1 MRRLSLAAAGIAA
14 ATLPF
19 TLGIVSAQEPPAAR
33 PEFEVASLKPNTS
46 GLPGYSVRV
55 LQAGLTARNIT
66 LKRLIA
72 IGYSVTDYQIFG
84 SLPWLESAGFDVE
97 ARSAGP
103 TDLQHVRPM
112 VQSLLDDR
120 FKLKI
125 HREPRELP
133 IFSLTLAKS
142 GGKPGPGLVE
152 SAAGACGPV
161 NAESPAGAAACGT
174 VTPGPGRIRGQRGR
188 ISQLADRLSTIL
200 GRTVVDKTGLTGI
213 YDIEL
218 TYTPDPSM
226 GQQLPPGFPGSDVPG
241 PSLFTAIQE
250 QLGLKLTA
258 GKGPVEVV
266 VVDSAEKPA
275 VN

>member
-1 MRRLSLAAAGIAA
+1 MRRLSLAAVI
-14 ATLPF
+14 LPF
-19 TLGIVSAQEPPAAR
+19 THALLSAQEPAAAR

-46 GLPGYSVRV
+46 AMPGYSVRV

-84 SLPWLESAGFDVE
+84 SLPWLGSAGFDVE

-103 TDLQHVRPM
+103 TDLPHVRPM

-120 FKLKI
+120 FKLNI
-125 HREPRELP
+125 HRETRDLS
-133 IFSLTLAKS
+133 IFTLTLAKS

-152 SAAGACGPV
+152 STAGPCGPV
-161 NAESPAGAAACGT
+161 KAESAASAAACGT
-174 VTPGPGRIRGQRGR
+174 VTPGPGRISGQRGR

-200 GRTVVDKTGLTGI
+200 GRPVVDKTALTGI
-213 YDIEL
+213 YDIAL

-226 GQQLPPGFPGSDVPG
+226 AQEAPHGSPASDIPG
-241 PSLFTAIQE
+241 PSLFTAMQE

-258 GKGPVEVV
+258 GKGPVEVI
-266 VVDSAEKPA
+266 VVDSAEKPSG
-275 VN
+275 N